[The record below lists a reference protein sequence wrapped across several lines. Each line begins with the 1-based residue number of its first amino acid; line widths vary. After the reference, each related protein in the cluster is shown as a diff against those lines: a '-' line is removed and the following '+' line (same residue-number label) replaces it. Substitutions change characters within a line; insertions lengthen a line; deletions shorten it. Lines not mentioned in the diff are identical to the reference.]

1 MYNLIRKL
9 TKGVIF
15 MSEFSKPNVFKRT
28 GAALAATA
36 AVFAIVGCSSNVDS
50 ALPVEIVTGEH
61 GELNNIKRC
70 NTEEGDTLL
79 AIDPENIP
87 EIVDKLGIGRLC
99 YLGKPEALESDA
111 PVFASIDD
119 LLALAPDKIEGTKE
133 FTCLSPFAQYLLSI
147 GGLEKPC

>member
-1 MYNLIRKL
+1 
-9 TKGVIF
+9 

-36 AVFAIVGCSSNVDS
+36 AVLGIVGCSSNVDS

-70 NTEEGDTLL
+70 NAEEGDTLL
-79 AIDPENIP
+79 AIDPKNIP
-87 EIVDKLGIGRLC
+87 EIVDELGIGQLC

-111 PVFASIDD
+111 PVFTSINN
-119 LLALAPDKIEGTKE
+119 LLRMAPNEIQRAKD